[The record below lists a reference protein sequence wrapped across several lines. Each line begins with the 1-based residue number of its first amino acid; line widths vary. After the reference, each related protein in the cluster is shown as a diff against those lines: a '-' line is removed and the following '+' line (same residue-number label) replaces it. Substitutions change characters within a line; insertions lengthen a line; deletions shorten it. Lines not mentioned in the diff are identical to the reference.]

1 MSKSSFSDVKKTLIN
16 HKKYKRL
23 NSYILIT
30 YCVFIS
36 LYMFRPNLY
45 ALGNDAVDLIV
56 GAIPNFIPSVLFSI
70 IGIYYLIP
78 FITGKFQMICE
89 SKYLLIVSFINLLVF
104 ILIEYIHVILE
115 LGNWDNIDI
124 LATVLGILL
133 ASIYHFRIKEE
144 YGRIEL
150 NV

>member
-1 MSKSSFSDVKKTLIN
+1 
-16 HKKYKRL
+16 
-23 NSYILIT
+23 
-30 YCVFIS
+30 
-36 LYMFRPNLY
+36 MFRPNLY